1 MSGQQYPG
9 SRWWKFDF
17 HNHTPASSD
26 FDPSEIN
33 TLQPRDWLLAY
44 MRRGIDCV
52 AVTDHN
58 TGGWIEKLQTT
69 LRDMATEV
77 PTPLGYRPLALFP
90 GAEITTCD
98 SLHILAVF
106 NPEADKSVLDGLL
119 VGKLSI
125 SNTGKPTA
133 ELMVSESA
141 STVIDQIHA
150 LNGLAIAAHVE
161 KDNGLLQGQ
170 ADPTG
175 AFKPKQSGRLI
186 DDVLPKLDGL
196 EFQSLDNE
204 CYRYFSSRIA
214 DRALVSGSDWPH
226 NCANAGA
233 RFSWV
238 KMSKPSFDGLRLAL
252 LDPESALRR
261 SDQKADD
268 PQPLPEQWIES
279 ITLENMHLRR
289 NGHGALSLSFNP
301 AYNAIIGGRGSG
313 KSTVL
318 ECLRLGL
325 ARESELRKLGE
336 DSEIWK
342 TFEGF
347 RREYAHRDIPGMMLS
362 ETKISVEVVKGKE
375 ESAQRFKFIWSKR
388 PDGRFATQVMRWD
401 EGAWQ
406 ETGLDEQQ
414 ASAFFPV
421 KIFSQKQILALANNP
436 QALLEHI
443 DNSIRDQKK
452 AWSQQFDTRKS
463 ALLAARLRV
472 RTLKKE
478 LEKKPA
484 LELEYKEASRKARVF
499 ANANFGPLLKAHQ
512 RATQQQ
518 RALDDFY
525 QLLAND
531 IAGLQAG
538 IEQAANL
545 ASTELTQFLAE
556 TPAEI
561 AARDN
566 AIALKNQLVKQY
578 EHIVATVSAMQGQL
592 DAAQAARAAGAW
604 YQENQVHIQA
614 YQNEAARLKGEGI
627 NSAQDAAIAVAT
639 EERLRKQLEQIKKFE
654 TELEQAE
661 SAVVLAA
668 HALTQCREALT
679 QVRMA
684 LVDQLLER
692 NDMLKVSLRSMAST
706 KSEVGRVREILRLG
720 TGENFAAAIWQEREG
735 QDATGVL
742 WDIVNVEDSQ
752 LISGRLAEL
761 KQALEEMNEKRHD
774 VKILNT
780 AFRADLVRRIEGL
793 PTEIFDELA
802 CWFPEDEV
810 SLAYRPRK
818 GAAYKNINLA
828 SAGQKT
834 AAMLSFLLVHG
845 DEPLLLD
852 QPEDDLDNALVS
864 ELVVE
869 QLRKNKVHRQLL
881 VVTHNANIVVN
892 ADAELVMTMDFNG
905 QITLASAGG
914 LQETV
919 VRKDICRVMEG
930 GEEAFRQRYKR
941 ILEDLEVRP

>member
-1 MSGQQYPG
+1 MISQQYPG

-26 FDPSEIN
+26 YRGDKAISYEQWLRDYKDLG
-33 TLQPRDWLLAY
+33 LQ
-44 MRRGIDCV
+44 CV
-52 AVTDHN
+52 VVTDHN
-58 TGGWIEKLQTT
+58 TGLWI
-69 LRDMATEV
+69 D
-77 PTPLGYRPLALFP
+77 PLKSALEQLKQQEPDVWNDFTLFP
-90 GAEITTCD
+90 GMELSCNGGVHLKVIFDPQKSTADI
-98 SLHILAVF
+98 
-106 NPEADKSVLDGLL
+106 EAIRGLVKYQGTPGNSDGVTQLSV
-119 VGKLSI
+119 
-125 SNTGKPTA
+125 
-133 ELMVSESA
+133 EQ
-141 STVIDQIHA
+141 VIDAIHSA
-150 LNGLAIAAHVE
+150 GGIACAAHVDQA
-161 KDNGLLQGQ
+161 KGLLM
-170 ADPTG
+170 AINDHHTLAAVLNKLDAIEVIDPRAKCLENG
-175 AFKPKQSGRLI
+175 KPKLEKLAW
-186 DDVLPKLDGL
+186 VL
-196 EFQSLDNE
+196 
-204 CYRYFSSRIA
+204 
-214 DRALVSGSDWPH
+214 GSDSH
-226 NCANAGA
+226 EKKNIG
-233 RFSWV
+233 RGFTWV
-238 KMSKPSFDGLRLAL
+238 KMSTPSFDGLRLAL

-261 SDQKADD
+261 SDQKVDD

-289 NGHGALSLSFNP
+289 SPPGALTLSFNP

-325 ARESELRKLGE
+325 ARENELKKLGE

-347 RREYAHRDIPGMMLS
+347 RREYSHHDNPGMMLP

-375 ESAQRFKFIWSKR
+375 ESSQRFKFIWSKR

-401 EGAWQ
+401 ECAWQ
-406 ETGLDEQQ
+406 ETGLDTQQ
-414 ASAFFPV
+414 ASELFPV

-452 AWSQQFDTRKS
+452 AWQDQFDTRKS

-566 AIALKNQLVKQY
+566 AIALKSQLVKQY
-578 EHIVATVSAMQGQL
+578 EHIVATVLAMQGQL
-592 DAAQAARAAGAW
+592 DAAQAARASGAW

-614 YQNEAARLKGEGI
+614 YQDEAARLKGEGI

-661 SAVVLAA
+661 STVELAA
-668 HALTQCREALT
+668 HALTHCREALT
-679 QVRMA
+679 QARVA
-684 LVDQLLER
+684 LIGQLLEQ

-735 QDATGVL
+735 QDTTGVL
-742 WDIVNVEDSQ
+742 WDIVSVDDSR

-774 VKILNT
+774 VEILNT

-802 CWFPEDEV
+802 YWFPEDEV

-818 GAAYKNINLA
+818 GAAYKNINQA

-905 QITLASAGG
+905 QIILASAGG
-914 LQETV
+914 LQETA

-941 ILEDLEVRP
+941 ILEDLEVKS

>member
-1 MSGQQYPG
+1 MSNQQYPG

-26 FDPSEIN
+26 FDASEIN

-44 MRRGIDCV
+44 MRQGIDCV

-58 TGGWIEKLQTT
+58 TSGWIEKLQTT
-69 LRDMATEV
+69 LRDMAAEI
-77 PTPLGYRPLALFP
+77 PTAPGYRPLALFP
-90 GAEITTCD
+90 GVEITTSD

-106 NPEADKSVLDGLL
+106 SPEADKSVLDGLL

-125 SNTGKPTA
+125 SNAGKPTA

-141 STVIDQIHA
+141 STVIDRVHE

-161 KDNGLLQGQ
+161 KDNGLLQGD
-170 ADPTG
+170 AEPSG
-175 AFKPKQSGRLI
+175 VFKPKQSGRLI

-196 EFQSLDNE
+196 EFQGLDNE
-204 CYRYFSSRIA
+204 CYRYFSSRIS
-214 DRALVSGSDWPH
+214 DKALVSGSDWPH
-226 NCANAGA
+226 NCANAGT

-268 PQPLPEQWIES
+268 PQPFPEQWIES

-289 NGHGALSLSFNP
+289 SPPGALTLSFNP

-325 ARESELRKLGE
+325 ARESELEKLNKPGE
-336 DSEIWK
+336 ESEIWK
-342 TFEGF
+342 TFKGF
-347 RREYAHRDIPGMMLS
+347 RSEYVQRDKPGMMLPD
-362 ETKISVEVVKGKE
+362 TKISVEVLKGKGDL
-375 ESAQRFKFIWSKR
+375 SQRSKFIWSKR

-452 AWSQQFDTRKS
+452 KWLQRFDTRKS

-478 LEKKPA
+478 LEKKPE

-545 ASTELTQFLAE
+545 ASTELSPFLAE

-578 EHIVATVSAMQGQL
+578 EHIVATVSEMQGEL
-592 DAAQAARAAGAW
+592 GAAQATRAAGAW

-614 YQNEAARLKGEGI
+614 YQNEAARLKDEGI
-627 NSAQDAAIAVAT
+627 NGAQDAAIAVAT

-661 SAVVLAA
+661 SAVELAA
-668 HALTQCREALT
+668 HALTHCREELT
-679 QVRMA
+679 KERMA
-684 LVDQLLER
+684 LVDQLLGQ
-692 NDMLKVSLRSMAST
+692 NDMLKVSLRSMASVRDGVGDLRQILKLPDSAKFEDIWLEDEAGET
-706 KSEVGRVREILRLG
+706 SGFLWDLIDPEIASSVGERLQNMKLDIEGKSKKILRTTLHG
-720 TGENFAAAIWQEREG
+720 TLVKRLEAI
-735 QDATGVL
+735 
-742 WDIVNVEDSQ
+742 
-752 LISGRLAEL
+752 
-761 KQALEEMNEKRHD
+761 KEE
-774 VKILNT
+774 
-780 AFRADLVRRIEGL
+780 A
-793 PTEIFDELA
+793 FDELSW
-802 CWFPEDEV
+802 WFPEDEV
-810 SLAYRPRK
+810 SLAYRPRN

-941 ILEDLEVRP
+941 ILEDLEARP

>member
-1 MSGQQYPG
+1 MSEQKYPG

-26 FDPSEIN
+26 FDATEIA

-44 MRRGIDCV
+44 MRKGIDCV

-58 TGGWIEKLQTT
+58 NSGWIERLQTA
-69 LRDMATEV
+69 LRDMAKED
-77 PTPLGYRPLALFP
+77 PAPPGYYPLVLFP
-90 GAEITTCD
+90 GVEVTSCD

-106 NPEADKSVLDGLL
+106 GPEVEKSVLDGLL

-125 SNTGKPTA
+125 SNAGKPTA

-141 STVIDQIHA
+141 STVIDCIHA

-161 KDNGLLQGQ
+161 RDNGLLQGV
-170 ADPTG
+170 TG
-175 AFKPKQSGRLI
+175 ATGKFDPKKAGRLI

-196 EFQSLDNE
+196 EFQSLD
-204 CYRYFSSRIA
+204 CAAYRHFEQRIA
-214 DRALVSGSDWPH
+214 KLAHVSGSDSPH
-226 NCANAGA
+226 VSTNAGS
-233 RFSWV
+233 RFTWV
-238 KMSKPSFDGLRLAL
+238 KMSTPSFDGLRLAL

-261 SDQKADD
+261 SDEKADD

-289 NGHGALSLSFNP
+289 NGHGPLTLRFNP

-325 ARESELRKLGE
+325 AREGELRQLGE

-342 TFEGF
+342 TFDGF
-347 RREYAHRDIPGMMLS
+347 RREYVHKDRPGMMLP
-362 ETKISVEVVKGKE
+362 ETKICVEVVKGTKE
-375 ESAQRFKFIWSKR
+375 SSQRFKFVWSKQA
-388 PDGRFATQVMRWD
+388 DGRFATQVMRWD
-401 EGAWQ
+401 QDAWQ
-406 ETGLDEQQ
+406 ETGLGEQQ
-414 ASAFFPV
+414 ASAVFPV

-443 DNSIRDQKK
+443 DNSIREQKK
-452 AWSQQFDTRKS
+452 AWLLQFDGLKS

-478 LEKKPA
+478 LAKKPA

-499 ANANFGPLLKAHQ
+499 TNANFGPLLKAYQ

-518 RALDDFY
+518 RAMDDFY
-525 QLLAND
+525 QLLTND
-531 IAGLQAG
+531 IAGLQTG
-538 IEQAANL
+538 VEQAANL
-545 ASTELTQFLAE
+545 ASTELTEFLAE

-561 AARDN
+561 AARDS
-566 AIALKNQLVKQY
+566 AIVVKKELVKKY
-578 EHIVATVSAMQGQL
+578 EQIVSTVAAMQEQL
-592 DAAQAARAAGAW
+592 KAAQVVQASGGW
-604 YQENQVHIQA
+604 HQENLAHMQA
-614 YQNEAARLKGEGI
+614 YQNETERLKAEGI
-627 NSAQDAAIAVAT
+627 NSAKDAGLAVAS
-639 EERLRKQLEQIKKFE
+639 EEKLRKQLELIKKFE
-654 TELEQAE
+654 AELESAE
-661 SAVVLAA
+661 NSVELAA
-668 HALTQCREALT
+668 QALIDCREELTQSREALIT
-679 QVRMA
+679 R
-684 LVDQLLER
+684 LLEQ

-706 KSEVGRVREILRLG
+706 RSEVGRLREILRLG
-720 TGENFAAAIWQEREG
+720 TGDAFAAAIWQEREG
-735 QDATGVL
+735 ENSSGVL
-742 WDIVNVEDSQ
+742 WDMVNVVDSK
-752 LISGRLAEL
+752 LIAGRLAEL
-761 KQALEEMNEKRHD
+761 KQALEEMNEKRHNS
-774 VKILNT
+774 VILNT
-780 AFRADLVRRIEGL
+780 TFRADLVRRIEGL
-793 PTEIFDELA
+793 PPEVFDELA

-810 SLAYRPRK
+810 ALAYRPRSD
-818 GAAYKNINLA
+818 ASYKNINQA

-834 AAMLSFLLVHG
+834 AAMLSFLLIHG

-864 ELVVE
+864 ALVVE
-869 QLRKNKVHRQLL
+869 QLRKNKIHRQLL

-892 ADAELVMTMDFNG
+892 ADAELVMTMDFDG
-905 QITLASAGG
+905 QINLASAGG

-941 ILEDLEVRP
+941 ILEDLEMGP

>member
-1 MSGQQYPG
+1 MSNQQYPG

-17 HNHTPASSD
+17 HTHTPASSD
-26 FDPSEIN
+26 YRGDKEISYTQWLRDYKDLGLQCVVLTDHNSGFWIDLLKSALEQLKQQEQDAWNDFTLFPGMELSCNGGVHLNVILDPQKSTADIEAIRGLVRYQGTPGDSN
-33 TLQPRDWLLAY
+33 GVTQLSVEQVIDAIHSAGGIACAAHIDQPKGLLTS
-44 MRRGIDCV
+44 
-52 AVTDHN
+52 VTDHH
-58 TGGWIEKLQTT
+58 TLDAILKKLDAVETIELSADCLQNANPKL
-69 LRDMATEV
+69 
-77 PTPLGYRPLALFP
+77 GKLA
-90 GAEITTCD
+90 
-98 SLHILAVF
+98 
-106 NPEADKSVLDGLL
+106 SVL
-119 VGKLSI
+119 
-125 SNTGKPTA
+125 
-133 ELMVSESA
+133 
-141 STVIDQIHA
+141 
-150 LNGLAIAAHVE
+150 
-161 KDNGLLQGQ
+161 
-170 ADPTG
+170 
-175 AFKPKQSGRLI
+175 
-186 DDVLPKLDGL
+186 
-196 EFQSLDNE
+196 
-204 CYRYFSSRIA
+204 
-214 DRALVSGSDWPH
+214 GSDSHQPKEI
-226 NCANAGA
+226 G
-233 RFSWV
+233 RGFTWV

-252 LDPESALRR
+252 LDPESAIRR
-261 SDQKADD
+261 SDLHPDA
-268 PQPLPEQWIES
+268 PQQLPEQWIES
-279 ITLENMHLRR
+279 ISLENMHLRR

-325 ARESELRKLGE
+325 AREGELRKLGD

-347 RREYAHRDIPGMMLS
+347 RREYVQRDKPGMMLP
-362 ETKISVEVVKGKE
+362 ETKISVVVIKGKKE
-375 ESAQRFKFIWSKR
+375 ASQRYKFVWSKQ
-388 PDGRFATQVMRWD
+388 PNGRFATQVMRWD

-414 ASAFFPV
+414 ASELFPV

-443 DNSIRDQKK
+443 DNSIREQKI
-452 AWSQQFDTRKS
+452 AWLQQFDLLKS

-525 QLLAND
+525 QILAKD

-545 ASTELTQFLAE
+545 AGAELTQFLVE

-566 AIALKNQLVKQY
+566 AITLKSQLVTQY
-578 EHIVATVSAMQGQL
+578 QQIVATVSAMQGQL
-592 DAAQAARAAGAW
+592 DAAQAARTSGAW

-627 NSAQDAAIAVAT
+627 NGAQDAAIAVAT
-639 EERLRKQLEQIKKFE
+639 EERLRKQLEQIKIFE
-654 TELEQAE
+654 AELEQAE
-661 SAVVLAA
+661 SAVELAA
-668 HALTQCREALT
+668 HKLTDCREALT
-679 QVRMA
+679 QAREVF
-684 LVDQLLER
+684 VNWLLEQ
-692 NDMLKVSLRSMAST
+692 NDMLKISLRSMASVKDGVGDLRQILKLPDSARFEDVWFEDEDGKT
-706 KSEVGRVREILRLG
+706 SGFLSDVVDPVIASSVGERLQNKKIDIEGKSRNILRTTLHG
-720 TGENFAAAIWQEREG
+720 ALVKRLEAI
-735 QDATGVL
+735 
-742 WDIVNVEDSQ
+742 N
-752 LISGRLAEL
+752 
-761 KQALEEMNEKRHD
+761 EE
-774 VKILNT
+774 
-780 AFRADLVRRIEGL
+780 A
-793 PTEIFDELA
+793 FDELA
-802 CWFPEDEV
+802 WWFPDDEV
-810 SLAYRPRK
+810 TLEYRPK
-818 GAAYKNINLA
+818 KKDAYKNINLA

>member
-1 MSGQQYPG
+1 MSEQKYPG

-26 FDPSEIN
+26 FDATEIA

-44 MRRGIDCV
+44 MCKGIDCV

-58 TGGWIEKLQTT
+58 NSGWIERLQNA
-69 LRDMATEV
+69 LRDMAKED
-77 PTPLGYRPLALFP
+77 PAPPGYYPLVLFP
-90 GAEITTCD
+90 GVEVTSCD

-106 NPEADKSVLDGLL
+106 GPEVEKSVLDGLL

-125 SNTGKPTA
+125 SNAGKPTA

-141 STVIDQIHA
+141 STVIDCIHA

-161 KDNGLLQGQ
+161 KDNGLLQGV
-170 ADPTG
+170 TG
-175 AFKPKQSGRLI
+175 ATGKFDPKKAGRLI

-196 EFQSLDNE
+196 EFQSLD
-204 CYRYFSSRIA
+204 CAAYRHFEQRIA
-214 DRALVSGSDWPH
+214 KLAHVSGSDSPH
-226 NCANAGA
+226 VSTNAGS
-233 RFSWV
+233 RFTWV
-238 KMSKPSFDGLRLAL
+238 KMSRPSFDGLRLAL

-261 SDQKADD
+261 SDEKADD

-289 NGHGALSLSFNP
+289 NGHGPLTLRFNP

-325 ARESELRKLGE
+325 AREGELRQLGE

-347 RREYAHRDIPGMMLS
+347 RREYVHKDRPGMMLP
-362 ETKISVEVVKGKE
+362 ETKICVEVVKGTKE
-375 ESAQRFKFIWSKR
+375 SSQRFKFVWSKQA
-388 PDGRFATQVMRWD
+388 DGRFATRVMRWD
-401 EGAWQ
+401 QDAWQ
-406 ETGLDEQQ
+406 ETGLGEQQ
-414 ASAFFPV
+414 ANAVFPV

-443 DNSIRDQKK
+443 DNSIREQKK
-452 AWSQQFDTRKS
+452 AWAQQFDGLKS

-478 LEKKPA
+478 LAKKPA

-499 ANANFGPLLKAHQ
+499 TNANFGPLLKAYQ

-518 RALDDFY
+518 RAMDDFY
-525 QLLAND
+525 QLLTND
-531 IAGLQAG
+531 IAGLQTG
-538 IEQAANL
+538 VEQAANL
-545 ASTELTQFLAE
+545 ASTELTEFLAE

-561 AARDN
+561 AARDG
-566 AIALKNQLVKQY
+566 AIVVKKELVKKY
-578 EHIVATVSAMQGQL
+578 EQIVSTVVAMQEQL
-592 DAAQAARAAGAW
+592 KAAQVVQASGGW
-604 YQENQVHIQA
+604 HQENLAHMQA
-614 YQNEAARLKGEGI
+614 YQNETERLKAEGI
-627 NSAQDAAIAVAT
+627 NSAKDAGLAVAS
-639 EERLRKQLEQIKKFE
+639 EEKLRKQLELIKKFE
-654 TELEQAE
+654 TELESAE
-661 SAVVLAA
+661 YSVELAA
-668 HALTQCREALT
+668 QALIDCREELTQSREALIT
-679 QVRMA
+679 R
-684 LVDQLLER
+684 LLEQ

-706 KSEVGRVREILRLG
+706 RSEVGRLREILRLG
-720 TGENFAAAIWQEREG
+720 TGDAFAAAIWQEREG
-735 QDATGVL
+735 ENSCGVL
-742 WDIVNVEDSQ
+742 WDMVNVADSK
-752 LISGRLAEL
+752 LIAGRLAEL
-761 KQALEEMNEKRHD
+761 KQALEEMNEKRHNS
-774 VKILNT
+774 VILNT
-780 AFRADLVRRIEGL
+780 TFRADLVRRIEGL
-793 PTEIFDELA
+793 SPEVFDELA

-810 SLAYRPRK
+810 ALAYRPRSD
-818 GAAYKNINLA
+818 ASYKNINQA

-834 AAMLSFLLVHG
+834 AAILSFLLIHG

-869 QLRKNKVHRQLL
+869 QLRKNKIHRQLL

-892 ADAELVMTMDFNG
+892 ADAELVMTMDFDG
-905 QITLASAGG
+905 QINLASAGG

-941 ILEDLEVRP
+941 ILEDLEVGS

>member
-1 MSGQQYPG
+1 MSTQQYPG

-17 HNHTPASSD
+17 HSHTPASSD
-26 FDPSEIN
+26 YRGNKAISHEQWLRDYKSLG
-33 TLQPRDWLLAY
+33 LQ
-44 MRRGIDCV
+44 CV
-52 AVTDHN
+52 VVTDHN
-58 TGGWIEKLQTT
+58 TGAWI
-69 LRDMATEV
+69 D
-77 PTPLGYRPLALFP
+77 PLKTALAQLKQQEPESWGDFTLFP
-90 GAEITTCD
+90 GMELSCNGGVHLKVILDPQKTSADIDAIRGLVKYQGTPGD
-98 SLHILAVF
+98 SDGVTQLSVEQVIEAIHSFGGIACAAHIDQQKGLLTAVTDHHTLEAILKKLDAVEVIEPRAKCLQNANLKLDKLA
-106 NPEADKSVLDGLL
+106 SVLGSD
-119 VGKLSI
+119 S
-125 SNTGKPTA
+125 
-133 ELMVSESA
+133 
-141 STVIDQIHA
+141 H
-150 LNGLAIAAHVE
+150 
-161 KDNGLLQGQ
+161 
-170 ADPTG
+170 
-175 AFKPKQSGRLI
+175 KPKEIGR
-186 DDVLPKLDGL
+186 G
-196 EFQSLDNE
+196 FT
-204 CYRYFSSRIA
+204 
-214 DRALVSGSDWPH
+214 
-226 NCANAGA
+226 
-233 RFSWV
+233 WV
-238 KMSKPSFDGLRLAL
+238 KMSTPSFDGLRLAL
-252 LDPESALRR
+252 LDPESAVRR
-261 SDQKADD
+261 GDQHPDA
-268 PQPLPEQWIES
+268 PQPLPEKWIES

-289 NGHGALSLSFNP
+289 TPPGALTLSFNP

-325 ARESELRKLGE
+325 AREGELRKLGD

-342 TFEGF
+342 TFENF
-347 RREYAHRDIPGMMLS
+347 KREYSQRDKPGMMLPG
-362 ETKISVEVVKGKE
+362 TKISIEVIMGKT
-375 ESAQRFKFIWSKR
+375 ESSQRFNYIWSKQP
-388 PDGRFATQVMRWD
+388 PDGRFVTQVMRWD
-401 EGAWQ
+401 ENSWQ

-414 ASAFFPV
+414 ASAHFPV

-443 DNSIRDQKK
+443 DSSIRDKK
-452 AWSQQFDTRKS
+452 TAWEGQFEKRKT

-556 TPAEI
+556 TPAEVV
-561 AARDN
+561 AHDN

-578 EHIVATVSAMQGQL
+578 EHIAVTVSAMQGQL
-592 DAAQAARAAGAW
+592 DAAQATRAASAW
-604 YQENQVHIQA
+604 HQENQVHIQA
-614 YQNEAARLKGEGI
+614 YKNETARLKGEGI
-627 NSAQDAAIAVAT
+627 NSAQDAATAVAT
-639 EERLRKQLEQIKKFE
+639 EERLRKQLEQIKIFE
-654 TELEQAE
+654 AELEPAE
-661 SAVVLAA
+661 KAVELAA
-668 HALTQCREALT
+668 EALTKCREALT
-679 QVRMA
+679 EARMA
-684 LVDQLLER
+684 LVDQLLEQ
-692 NDMLKVSLRSMAST
+692 NDMLKVSLRCMAST
-706 KSEVGRVREILRLG
+706 KSEVVRVREILRLG

-761 KQALEEMNEKRHD
+761 KQALEEMNQKRHD

-793 PTEIFDELA
+793 PLEIFDELSW
-802 CWFPEDEV
+802 WFPEDEV
-810 SLAYRPRK
+810 RLEYRAKK
-818 GAAYKNINLA
+818 GAPYKNINLA

-834 AAMLSFLLVHG
+834 AAILSFLLVHG

-892 ADAELVMTMDFNG
+892 ADAELVMTMDFDG

-914 LQETV
+914 LQETA

-941 ILEDLEVRP
+941 ILEDLEARP